1 MPDRRVAD
9 SSDSAS
15 VPRPAA
21 GVVAG
26 QATSALTSRR
36 RSAARVGLAM
46 GAVVAIGVVATGCSS
61 HSSSEPVTSASA
73 SSATTHNAQD
83 VEFASM
89 MIEHHDQALVM
100 SEMVP
105 ERTDNPQIIALAK
118 AIENAQ
124 GPEIDQMQQW
134 LVQWDATTPP
144 ATDGHG
150 GHGSNS
156 ADTSASG
163 GHGMMTDAQ
172 MRQLEESSGAAFDK
186 MWLEMMIEHHE
197 GAVEMS
203 KQEVANGQNPQAI
216 ALAQTI
222 INAQEAEIAQMKQ
235 MLNK

>member
-1 MPDRRVAD
+1 
-9 SSDSAS
+9 
-15 VPRPAA
+15 
-21 GVVAG
+21 
-26 QATSALTSRR
+26 
-36 RSAARVGLAM
+36 
-46 GAVVAIGVVATGCSS
+46 
-61 HSSSEPVTSASA
+61 
-73 SSATTHNAQD
+73 
-83 VEFASM
+83 M

-134 LVQWDATTPP
+134 LAQWDATTPP
-144 ATDGHG
+144 VTDGHG
-150 GHGSNS
+150 GHGSDS
-156 ADTSASG
+156 ADSADSGG
-163 GHGMMTDAQ
+163 GHGKMTDTQ
-172 MRQLEESSGAAFDK
+172 MRQLEESSGATFDK

-222 INAQEAEIAQMKQ
+222 INTQEAEIAQMKQ